1 MKQIITMITCIAI
14 IIIGGIFEIKYL
26 EKSSLFLKSDIEYIQ
41 NAVQNK
47 NFEIANSQ
55 FETTYS
61 SWQNIKSIWGIF
73 INHEEIAN
81 IDEQIVTLKET
92 LKQENE
98 EDSLLYA
105 ELIKKDIEYTIERQE
120 LRAENIL

>member
-98 EDSLLYA
+98 EESLLYA
-105 ELIKKDIEYTIERQE
+105 ELIKKDIDFFLY
-120 LRAENIL
+120 LNN

>member
-1 MKQIITMITCIAI
+1 MKQIITMMSCIAI
-14 IIIGGIFEIKYL
+14 IVIGGIFEIKYL

-55 FETTYS
+55 FETTYK

-98 EDSLLYA
+98 EESLLYA